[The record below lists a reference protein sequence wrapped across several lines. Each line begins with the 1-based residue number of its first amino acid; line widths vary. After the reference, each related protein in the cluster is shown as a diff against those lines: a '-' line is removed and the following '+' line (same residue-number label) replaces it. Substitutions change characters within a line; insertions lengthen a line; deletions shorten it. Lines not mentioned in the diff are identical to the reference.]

1 MVRLAAEKG
10 CLRAVI
16 QRMNIAIRGAVQ
28 GVGFRPFVYRLATEM
43 NLPGWVLNS
52 PQGVFIEVEGNADA
66 LKSFLLR
73 LQREKPSPS
82 FIQSLEF
89 SFLDPVPFVRFE
101 IRTSDQKGTAVAL
114 ILPDI
119 ATCAEC
125 MSEVF
130 DPTNRRYRYPF
141 TNCTHCGPRFSIIES
156 LPYDRPN
163 TSMKSFEMCAECRR
177 EYENPEDRRFHAQ
190 PNACP
195 ACGPVLQ
202 LWDPSGK
209 ALSSRHDALVQAA
222 EGIREGKIIALKG
235 LGGFQLLADA
245 RNAETVE
252 ALRLRKRREE
262 KPFALM
268 YPSLEAVR
276 ADCAVSELEAR
287 LLAAPESPIVLL
299 SRRQDSLQPTIS
311 TAVAPGN
318 PCLGVM
324 LPYTPLHHLL
334 MRELGFPVIATS
346 GNLSDEPICIDEHEA
361 LVRLKDMADLFL
373 VHNRPIV
380 RHVDD
385 SIVRIIRGR
394 ELVLR
399 RARGYAP
406 LPIYCE
412 QAAPGILAVGA
423 HLKNTVALTVGKN
436 IFVSQHI
443 GDLENREAGSAFRR
457 VISDFRRLYP
467 IKPAHIAAD
476 LHPDYLSTRFARE
489 SGVPLVS
496 IQHHYAHVAACMAE
510 NRIHGQVLGVS
521 WDGTGYGPDGT
532 VWGGEFL
539 LTDETAFHRAATF
552 RKFRLPGSASAIR
565 EPRRT
570 ALGLLFEMMGS
581 SIFQKRDSDPVRAF
595 RDSEIPV
602 LLRMLQNGIHSP
614 WTTSAGRLFDA
625 IASIAGL
632 RQRIRFEGQAAMDLE
647 FAIGSEKTGES
658 YPFAI
663 SIQADP
669 EPGSFQAGMI
679 VDWEPMVHAILREV
693 RDEIPLARIS
703 RKFHNTLVEIIVEV
717 ARRIAENRVVLT
729 GGCFQ
734 NRFLIEHS
742 VERLEAEGFKP
753 YWHQR
758 IPPNDGGIA
767 LGQAAAAA
775 RFLGKEAEDR
785 GT

>member
-1 MVRLAAEKG
+1 MT
-10 CLRAVI
+10 
-16 QRMNIAIRGAVQ
+16 QRMHITIRGAVQ

-43 NLPGWVLNS
+43 KLPGWVLNS
-52 PQGVFIEVEGNADA
+52 PQGVFIEVEGEADA

-73 LQREKPSPS
+73 LQHEKPSPS

-89 SFLDPVPFVRFE
+89 SYLDPVPFGNFE
-101 IRTSDQKGTAVAL
+101 IRTSDQTGTADAL

-125 MSEVF
+125 MSEVLN
-130 DPTNRRYRYPF
+130 PSNRRYRYPF
-141 TNCTHCGPRFSIIES
+141 TNCTHCGPRFSIVES

-163 TSMKSFEMCAECRR
+163 TSMKSFEMCAECRS
-177 EYENPEDRRFHAQ
+177 EYESPEDRRFHAQ

-195 ACGPVLQ
+195 VCGPVLE
-202 LWDPSGK
+202 LWDPSGR
-209 ALSSRHDALVQAA
+209 AIASRDDALVQAA
-222 EGIREGKIIALKG
+222 VSIREGKILALKG
-235 LGGFQLLADA
+235 IGGFQLLADA
-245 RNAETVE
+245 RNSEAVET
-252 ALRLRKRREE
+252 LRLRKHREE

-268 YPSLEAVR
+268 YPSIEAAC
-276 ADCAVSELEAR
+276 ADCAVSELETR
-287 LLAAPESPIVLL
+287 LLGAPESPIVLL
-299 SRRQDSLQPTIS
+299 SRRQDGSRPTVS

-334 MRELGFPVIATS
+334 MRETGFPVIATS
-346 GNLSDEPICIDEHEA
+346 GNRADEPICIDEREA
-361 LVRLKDMADLFL
+361 LTRLKGMADLFL

-385 SIVRIIRGR
+385 SIVRIVRDR

-406 LPIYCE
+406 LPIHCE
-412 QAAPGILAVGA
+412 QAASGILAVGA

-443 GDLENREAGSAFRR
+443 GDLENREASGAFQR
-457 VISDFRRLYP
+457 VITDFRRLYP

-476 LHPDYLSTRFARE
+476 LHPDYLSTRFAGE
-489 SGVPLVS
+489 SGLPLISV
-496 IQHHYAHVAACMAE
+496 QHHYAHVAACMAE
-510 NRIHGQVLGVS
+510 NRIEGKVLGVS

-539 LTDETAFHRAATF
+539 LTDDTSFRRAATF
-552 RKFRLPGSASAIR
+552 RRFRLPGSASAIR

-570 ALGLLFEMMGS
+570 ALGLLFEMMGEG
-581 SIFQKRDSDPVRAF
+581 IFREKDSDPVRAF
-595 RDSEIPV
+595 SDSEIPV

-632 RQRIRFEGQAAMDLE
+632 RQRNRFEGQAAMELE
-647 FAIGSEKTGES
+647 FAIGTEKTGES
-658 YPFAI
+658 YPFAVLKK
-663 SIQADP
+663 ADP
-669 EPGSFQAGMI
+669 EPGSFQAGLI
-679 VDWEPMVHAILREV
+679 VDWEPMIRAILREV

-703 RKFHNTLVEIIVEV
+703 GKFHNTLVEIIVEV
-717 ARRIAENRVVLT
+717 ARRIAENRVILS

-742 VERLEAEGFKP
+742 VERLEAEGFRP

-767 LGQAAAAA
+767 LGQVVAAA
-775 RFLGKEAEDR
+775 RFLGKVAEDR
-785 GT
+785 WTKGAKG

>member
-1 MVRLAAEKG
+1 VT
-10 CLRAVI
+10 
-16 QRMNIAIRGAVQ
+16 QRMHIAIRGAVQ

-43 NLPGWVLNS
+43 KLPGWVLNS
-52 PQGVFIEVEGNADA
+52 PQGVFIEVEGEADA

-73 LQREKPSPS
+73 LQHEKPSPS

-89 SFLDPVPFVRFE
+89 SYLDPVPFGSFE
-101 IRTSDQKGTAVAL
+101 IRTSDQTGTTDAL

-125 MSEVF
+125 LSEVL
-130 DPTNRRYRYPF
+130 DPSNRRYRYPF
-141 TNCTHCGPRFSIIES
+141 TNCTHCGPRFSIVES

-177 EYENPEDRRFHAQ
+177 EYESPEDRRFHAQ

-195 ACGPVLQ
+195 VCGPVLE
-202 LWDPSGK
+202 LWDPSGR
-209 ALSSRHDALVQAA
+209 AIASRDDALVQAA
-222 EGIREGKIIALKG
+222 GSIREGKIIALKG
-235 LGGFQLLADA
+235 IGGFQLLADA
-245 RNAETVE
+245 RKSEVVET
-252 ALRLRKRREE
+252 LRLRKHREE

-268 YPSLEAVR
+268 YPSIEALR
-276 ADCAVSELEAR
+276 DGCAVSELEAR
-287 LLAAPESPIVLL
+287 LLSAPESPIVLL
-299 SRRQDSLQPTIS
+299 IRRQDGSRPTIS

-334 MRELGFPVIATS
+334 MREIGFPVIATS
-346 GNLSDEPICIDEHEA
+346 GNRSDEPICIDEHDA
-361 LVRLKDMADLFL
+361 LARLKGMADLFL

-385 SIVRIIRGR
+385 SIVRIVRDR

-406 LPIYCE
+406 LPIHCE
-412 QAAPGILAVGA
+412 QAASGILAVGA

-443 GDLENREAGSAFRR
+443 GDLENREASGAFQR
-457 VISDFRRLYP
+457 VITDFRRLYP

-476 LHPDYLSTRFARE
+476 LHPDYLSTRFAGE
-489 SGVPLVS
+489 SGLPLISV
-496 IQHHYAHVAACMAE
+496 QHHYAHVAACMAE
-510 NRIHGQVLGVS
+510 NRIEGKVLGVS

-539 LTDETAFHRAATF
+539 LTDDTTFRRAATF
-552 RKFRLPGSASAIR
+552 RRFRLPGSASAIR

-570 ALGLLFEMMGS
+570 ALGLLFEMMGEG
-581 SIFQKRDSDPVRAF
+581 ICREKDSDPVRAF
-595 RDSEIPV
+595 SDSEIPV

-632 RQRIRFEGQAAMDLE
+632 RQRIRFEGQAAMELE

-658 YPFAI
+658 YPFAVLKT
-663 SIQADP
+663 ADP
-669 EPGSFQAGMI
+669 EPGSFQAGLI
-679 VDWEPMVHAILREV
+679 VDWEPMIRAILREV

-717 ARRIAENRVVLT
+717 ARRIAENRVILT

-767 LGQAAAAA
+767 LGQVVAASRLLAVVS
-775 RFLGKEAEDR
+775 G
-785 GT
+785 